1 VRRML
6 ADKEAGPALLDD
18 LKGGLSAM
26 PIWMQDILRGPLSD
40 ATAGGRV

>member
-1 VRRML
+1 ML

-26 PIWMQDILRGPLSD
+26 PIWMQDILRALLFEASERDQG
-40 ATAGGRV
+40 